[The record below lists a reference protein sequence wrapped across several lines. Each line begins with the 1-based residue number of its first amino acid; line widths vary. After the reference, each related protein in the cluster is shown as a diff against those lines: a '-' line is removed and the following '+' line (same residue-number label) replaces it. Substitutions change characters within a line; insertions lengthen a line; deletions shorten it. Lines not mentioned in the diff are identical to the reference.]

1 MDRQENTENAN
12 GKVGVKEKIGFGLGD
27 LATNLAWASMSM
39 FIVYFYTDVVGVAA
53 GIIGTIIL
61 FSRFLDGISDIAMG
75 AIIDKTKSKHG
86 KARPWILWLSIP
98 FAGLMVALFAVPD
111 VGIVGKVIYI
121 AITYNLL
128 ILLYTAVVIPYGTLN
143 TLITLDQDE
152 RGSLNVYRMYFA
164 SIGIIIVSTLT
175 LPVVKL
181 FGGGQSAWIA
191 GYAIFALVAVILYM
205 ITFKTTKERT
215 TNIYQRDNVNDSFKV
230 GFKALFKNKYWV
242 ITFFIFI
249 TYYIN
254 DALYS
259 GGTIYFA
266 EYVLGNSLLVGTLT
280 MAIYVPPLLLM
291 PFVAPMIKRI
301 GKRKSMMWGTG
312 IFLLGSFIILID
324 PTNLTIVMV
333 GVVLRGIG
341 RTPIFGSIFA
351 LLPDTVE
358 YGEWKTGVR
367 REGLVYSGGSTGTKL
382 GVGIGSA
389 FVGWILGW
397 GGYVGGQTIQTD
409 SALFAI
415 NSLFIYLPIIT
426 YFILF
431 VLLYFYKLDNVY
443 PKIFKEL
450 QMRKLPKV

>member
-1 MDRQENTENAN
+1 MSQSGKSNQSNA
-12 GKVGVKEKIGFGLGD
+12 KVGITEKIGFGLGD

-39 FIVYFYTDVVGVAA
+39 FIVYFYTDVIGVAA

-61 FSRFLDGISDIAMG
+61 CSRFLDGISDIAMG
-75 AIIDKTKSKHG
+75 GIVDKTKSKHG
-86 KARPWILWLSIP
+86 KARPWVLWLSIP

-111 VGIVGKVIYI
+111 VGTMGKVIYI

-143 TLITLDQDE
+143 TLITSDQDE
-152 RGSLNVYRMYFA
+152 RGVLNVYRMFFA
-164 SIGIIIVSTLT
+164 SIGVIVVSTLT
-175 LPVVKL
+175 LPVVNL

-191 GYAIFALVAVILYM
+191 GYSVFAVVAVIMYI
-205 ITFKTTKERT
+205 ITFKTTKERASS
-215 TNIYQRDNVNDSFKV
+215 IYQDNKEENNDSFIV

-249 TYYIN
+249 AYYVN

-259 GGTIYFA
+259 GGTVYFA
-266 EYVLGNSLLVGTLT
+266 QYILGDPLLVGTLT
-280 MAIYVPPLLLM
+280 MSIYIPPLLLM
-291 PFVAPMIKRI
+291 PFVAPMIKKI

-312 IFLLGSFIILID
+312 IFLLGSLVILMD
-324 PTNLTIVMV
+324 PTNLTVVMI
-333 GVVLRGIG
+333 GVILRGIG

-367 REGLVYSGGSTGTKL
+367 REGLVYSGGSMGTKV

-397 GGYVGGQTIQTD
+397 GGYIGGQEMQAD

-426 YFILF
+426 YVILF
-431 VLLYFYKLDNVY
+431 VLLYFYKLDKEY

-450 QMRKLPKV
+450 QMRKTI